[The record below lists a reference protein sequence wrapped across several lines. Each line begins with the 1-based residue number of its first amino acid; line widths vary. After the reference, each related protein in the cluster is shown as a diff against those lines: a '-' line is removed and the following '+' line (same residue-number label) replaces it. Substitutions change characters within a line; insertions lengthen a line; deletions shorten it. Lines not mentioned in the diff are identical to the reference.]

1 MIMIWQGG
9 LHFDWGT
16 ADNLKKDSDS
26 EGDSDSES
34 DLDEATDDKEFTE
47 LLGEI

>member
-26 EGDSDSES
+26 ES
-34 DLDEATDDKEFTE
+34 DLDEATNDKEFTE